1 MRVLQQQQVIV
12 GRVGMKAALER
23 QRVVVGDPAEPAD
36 PKCRT
41 VRGLRGGAQR
51 ISDSQSRVSM
61 SSLTR

>member
-1 MRVLQQQQVIV
+1 MGVLQQQKVIV
-12 GRVGMKAALER
+12 VGVGVKAALEG
-23 QRVVVGDPAEPAD
+23 QGVVVGDPAEPAD
-36 PKCRT
+36 PKGRT